1 MEKEKG
7 SISSRTP
14 FNPYYKEREESRKP
28 QPPIINHVILN
39 FNEIGMNHLC
49 TFHQEHYLERIFPQW
64 INSMTLVINQLF
76 DTQLTYPKAKEDQ
89 TNEQEEKNEET
100 MMVLWD

>member
-1 MEKEKG
+1 MDH
-7 SISSRTP
+7 
-14 FNPYYKEREESRKP
+14 F
-28 QPPIINHVILN
+28 
-39 FNEIGMNHLC
+39 C
-49 TFHQEHYLERIFPQW
+49 TFHQEHHFEKISPQW